1 MIRKRLPSD
10 AIRGLRPVFR
20 QDHARPNSWKENALA
35 LTILVALAGLIG
47 AAGVILAA
55 AGAHAAPNAGLDSA
69 AYLLLFHA
77 AAVLGG
83 AALTQQGLLWRPLAL
98 VVLIAWIAGAAL
110 FSGDVALRAF
120 AGHRLFPMAAPAG
133 GVILIAA
140 WLGLFAAAIG
150 ALIQRT

>member
-1 MIRKRLPSD
+1 L
-10 AIRGLRPVFR
+10 R
-20 QDHARPNSWKENALA
+20 QDRTPPVSQKENAVA
-35 LTILVALAGLIG
+35 LTIFVALAGLIG

-77 AAVLGG
+77 AAVPGG

-98 VVLIAWIAGAAL
+98 AVLIAWIAGAAL

-120 AGHRLFPMAAPAG
+120 AGHRLFPFAAPAG
-133 GVILIAA
+133 GIILIAA
-140 WLGLFAAAIG
+140 WVGLFAAAI
-150 ALIQRT
+150 AAELERA